1 MLTFFDPFT
10 QHGYLSGVCGSK
22 NGKCEGG
29 RETEAKKRKQRKVIM
44 ADKSPLKE
52 IPSTREIL
60 KEAINEVEIDI
71 ERLSLTARKLEKK
84 CHEIYRKYEERVR
97 AKWKDKVPIEELEK
111 SLSQS
116 RVSRAG
122 HIIELILQTLLD
134 CFGIEYEGN
143 KKINEEQLDFV
154 IPNAETLK
162 KDPENAIIIS
172 VKREI
177 RERWREV
184 VGEAYILRL

>member
-1 MLTFFDPFT
+1 M
-10 QHGYLSGVCGSK
+10 SGVCGSER
-22 NGKCEGG
+22 GQCEGG
-29 RETEAKKRKQRKVIM
+29 METEARKRKQRKAIM

-97 AKWKDKVPIEELEK
+97 EKWKDKVPIEELEK

-122 HIIELILQTLLD
+122 TLL
-134 CFGIEYEGN
+134 N
-143 KKINEEQLDFV
+143 
-154 IPNAETLK
+154 
-162 KDPENAIIIS
+162 
-172 VKREI
+172 
-177 RERWREV
+177 
-184 VGEAYILRL
+184 

>member
-1 MLTFFDPFT
+1 MC
-10 QHGYLSGVCGSK
+10 QVCSSK
-22 NGKCEGG
+22 NGKCKGG
-29 RETEAKKRKQRKVIM
+29 METEARKRKQRKAVM

-60 KEAINEVEIDI
+60 KEAIKEVEIDI
-71 ERLSLTARKLEKK
+71 ERPSLTARKLEKK

-97 AKWKDKVPIEELEK
+97 EKWKDKVPVEELEK

-122 HIIELILQTLLD
+122 HTIELILQTLLD
-134 CFGIEYEGN
+134 CFGIKYERN
-143 KKINEEQLDFV
+143 INEEQLDFV
-154 IPNAETLK
+154 IPNVETLK

-172 VKREI
+172 VKREV

-184 VGEAYILRL
+184 VGELHIKKNCENTR